1 MTHDDDVL
9 PDRQGAA
16 AAATGDDETE
26 AEVAAAAE
34 RATDGNAARSE
45 ERRCSAE
52 QQEAAAIVEQMSV
65 KQLNATRA
73 ASEGP
78 IDDGRTSLMTE
89 RRRGG
94 CTYVPMSVRLST
106 SSNGRNPIEASSLS
120 ISASVPVVPSR
131 YIATWPYLTR
141 GLSAT

>member
-26 AEVAAAAE
+26 AEVAAAAAE

-52 QQEAAAIVEQMSV
+52 QQEAAAIVEQIDECE
-65 KQLNATRA
+65 ATRA

-94 CTYVPMSVRLST
+94 CTYVPMSVRMST
-106 SSNGRNPIEASSLS
+106 SSNTNGRNDPIEACPP
-120 ISASVPVVPSR
+120 I
-131 YIATWPYLTR
+131 IQ
-141 GLSAT
+141 